1 VKVAAVAA
9 VLALAAMTAAS
20 RPDQSTSAHAP
31 RAVAAD
37 TAIIEVYASNAGL
50 AFDPVE
56 IKMKAGSLVK
66 VRFINESSLSHNLVI
81 LKNEK
86 DLDELGSAS
95 FDAAATGFVPLQHKE
110 KLIGWSPLATPGK
123 TVEFTV
129 TAPPTGEYV
138 FACFV
143 DGHFNSMIGKLRVN

>member
-1 VKVAAVAA
+1 VKVAVAA
-9 VLALAAMTAAS
+9 ALGLAAMTAAS
-20 RPDQSTSAHAP
+20 RPAQRTADRNAH
-31 RAVAAD
+31 AVAAD
-37 TAIIEVYASNAGL
+37 TTIIEVYASNAGL

-56 IKMKAGSLVK
+56 IKMKAGNPVK

-86 DLDELGSAS
+86 DLDELGTAS
-95 FDAAATGFVPLQHKE
+95 FDAAATGFVPMQHKE

-129 TAPPTGEYV
+129 TAPPAGEYL

-143 DGHFNSMIGKLRVN
+143 DGHFNSMIGKLKVT